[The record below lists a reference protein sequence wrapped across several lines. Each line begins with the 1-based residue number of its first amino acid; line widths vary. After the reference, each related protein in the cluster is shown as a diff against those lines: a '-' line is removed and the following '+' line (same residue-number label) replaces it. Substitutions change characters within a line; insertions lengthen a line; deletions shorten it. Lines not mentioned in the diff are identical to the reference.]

1 MNHIQMTE
9 PDGVLILD
17 KPEGMTSHDCVAI
30 MRRLY
35 HTRKVGHTGTLD
47 PMATGV
53 LPILLG
59 RAAKAAEY
67 LTAEDKHY
75 IAGLRLG
82 LTTDSE
88 DITGAVL
95 TESSEIPAESAVI
108 AAAESFIGESDQIP
122 PMYSALKVDGQKLY
136 DLARQGITVERKA
149 RKITIPALTC
159 TKQDER
165 TYILDVR
172 CSKGTYIRTLCADIG
187 AKLGCGGVM
196 CSLRRAGSGNFTL
209 DRAYTIEALEAMT
222 DEERLSCLMPTEALF
237 SDLEKL
243 VLPAFYERLADNGQP
258 IHLKKLY
265 RGKYDESRYTI
276 GQRMTICGENKGFF
290 ALGEVQ
296 SGEDGF
302 VVKPIKKF
310 VL

>member
-1 MNHIQMTE
+1 MSQTTVHE
-9 PDGVLILD
+9 PEGILILD

-30 MRRLY
+30 MRRLF

-82 LTTDSE
+82 MTTDTE
-88 DITGAVL
+88 DITGTVL
-95 TESSEIPAESAVI
+95 TESADIPERSAVI
-108 AAAESFIGESDQIP
+108 AAAESFVGDSDQIP

-136 DLARQGITVERKA
+136 ELARQGITVERQA
-149 RKITIPALTC
+149 RRITVYALDC
-159 TKQDER
+159 TPREDGDY
-165 TYILDVR
+165 TLDVR

-196 CSLRRAGSGNFTL
+196 SSLRRAGSGHFTL
-209 DRAYTIEALEAMT
+209 DTAYTIEALEAMS
-222 DEERLSCLMPTEALF
+222 DEERLACLLPTESLF
-237 SDLEKL
+237 SDLEKIM
-243 VLPAFYERLADNGQP
+243 LPAFYERLADNGQA
-258 IHLKKLY
+258 INLKKLY
-265 RGKYDESRYTI
+265 RAKYDESRYTV
-276 GQRMTICGENKGFF
+276 GQRMTVYGENKGFF
-290 ALGEVQ
+290 ALGEVI
-296 SGEDGF
+296 GTDDGLA
-302 VVKPIKKF
+302 VKPIKKF

>member
-1 MNHIQMTE
+1 MNGIITE
-9 PDGVLILD
+9 PEGVLILD

-30 MRRLY
+30 IRRLF
-35 HTRKVGHTGTLD
+35 HTRRVGHTGTLD

-67 LTAEDKHY
+67 LVAEDKHY

-82 LTTDSE
+82 LTTDTE
-88 DITGAVL
+88 DITGTVL
-95 TESSEIPAESAVI
+95 TENGAIPDEGAVQD
-108 AAAESFIGESDQIP
+108 AVKTFLGETDQIP

-149 RKITIPALTC
+149 RKITVSSITC
-159 TKQDER
+159 TKQEEN

-209 DRAYTIEALEAMT
+209 DRAYTLEQLEAMT
-222 DEERLSCLMPTEALF
+222 EEERLACLLPTEALF
-237 SDLEKL
+237 SDLERL
-243 VLPAFYERLADNGQP
+243 MLPAFYERLADNGQP

-265 RGKYDESRYTI
+265 RGKYEESRYTP

-290 ALGEVQ
+290 ALGEVRE
-296 SGEDGF
+296 GEDGYL
-302 VVKPIKKF
+302 VKPIKKF

>member
-1 MNHIQMTE
+1 MSETVRE
-9 PDGVLILD
+9 PDGILILD
-17 KPEGMTSHDCVAI
+17 KPAGMTSHDCVAI
-30 MRRLY
+30 MRRLF

-67 LTAEDKHY
+67 LVAEDKHY

-82 LTTDSE
+82 LTTDTE
-88 DITGAVL
+88 DITGAIL
-95 TESSEIPAESAVI
+95 TERDSIPDEAAVQDAVKTFVGEI
-108 AAAESFIGESDQIP
+108 DQIP

-149 RKITIPALTC
+149 RRITVSALGC
-159 TKQDER
+159 EKQDAR
-165 TYILDVR
+165 TYTLDVR

-196 CSLRRAGSGNFTL
+196 CALRRAGSGNFTL
-209 DRAYTIEALEAMT
+209 DGAYTIEALEAMT
-222 DEERLSCLMPTEALF
+222 DEERLACLLPTEALF
-237 SDLEKL
+237 SDLERL
-243 VLPAFYERLADNGQP
+243 ELPAFYERLADNGQP

-265 RGKYDESRYTI
+265 RGKYDEARYTP
-276 GQRMTICGENKGFF
+276 GQRMTVCGENKGFF

>member
-1 MNHIQMTE
+1 MNGSITE
-9 PDGVLILD
+9 PEGILILD
-17 KPEGMTSHDCVAI
+17 KPAGMTSHDCVAI
-30 MRRLY
+30 IRRLF

-67 LTAEDKHY
+67 LSAEDKHY

-82 LTTDSE
+82 LTTDTE
-88 DITGAVL
+88 DITGTVL
-95 TESSEIPAESAVI
+95 TECNEIPDEDAVQ
-108 AAAESFIGESDQIP
+108 ETVRCFIGEIEQVP

-149 RKITIPALTC
+149 RPITVSSIGCEKL
-159 TKQDER
+159 DER
-165 TYILDVR
+165 TYTLDVR

-209 DRAYTIEALEAMT
+209 DTAYTIEALEAMT
-222 DEERLSCLMPTEALF
+222 DEERRTCLLPTEALF

-258 IHLKKLY
+258 IYLKKLY
-265 RGKYDESRYTI
+265 RGKYEESRYTP

-290 ALGEVQ
+290 ALGEVREA
-296 SGEDGF
+296 EDGY

>member
-1 MNHIQMTE
+1 MNGSITE
-9 PDGVLILD
+9 PEGILILD
-17 KPEGMTSHDCVAI
+17 KPAGMTSHDCVAI
-30 MRRLY
+30 IRRLF

-82 LTTDSE
+82 LTTDTE
-88 DITGAVL
+88 DITGTVL
-95 TESSEIPAESAVI
+95 TECNEIPDEDAVQ
-108 AAAESFIGESDQIP
+108 AAVRCFIGEIEQIP

-149 RKITIPALTC
+149 RPITVSSIGC
-159 TKQDER
+159 EKQDER
-165 TYILDVR
+165 TYTLDVR

-209 DRAYTIEALEAMT
+209 DTAYTIEALEAMT
-222 DEERLSCLMPTEALF
+222 DEERMACLMPTEALF

-265 RGKYDESRYTI
+265 RGKYDESRYTP
-276 GQRMTICGENKGFF
+276 GQRMTIIGENKGFF
-290 ALGEVQ
+290 ALGEVRE
-296 SGEDGF
+296 GEDGLI
-302 VVKPIKKF
+302 VKPIKKF

>member
-1 MNHIQMTE
+1 MNGSMTE
-9 PDGVLILD
+9 PDGILILD
-17 KPEGMTSHDCVAI
+17 KPAGMTSHDCVAI
-30 MRRLY
+30 MRRLF

-82 LTTDSE
+82 LTTDTE
-88 DITGAVL
+88 DITGTVL
-95 TESSEIPAESAVI
+95 TECDEIPKEDAVR
-108 AAAESFIGESDQIP
+108 AAVGTFVGEIEQIP

-149 RKITIPALTC
+149 RPITVSSIGC
-159 TKQDER
+159 EKQDEC
-165 TYILDVR
+165 TYTLDVR

-196 CSLRRAGSGNFTL
+196 CSLRRAASGSFTL
-209 DRAYTIEALEAMT
+209 DTAYTIALLEAMS
-222 DEERLSCLMPTEALF
+222 DEERLACLLPTEALF

-265 RGKYDESRYTI
+265 CGKYDESRYVP

-290 ALGEVQ
+290 ALGEVREA
-296 SGEDGF
+296 EDGYA
-302 VVKPIKKF
+302 VKPIKKF